1 MSKHDGTKV
10 ITVRKGCKNGNDYV
24 KILVDGQ
31 EKPIGYT
38 LSRELTGLTGE
49 YGYGTGV
56 FTISSPREETL
67 EFGNQRT
74 TLDKI
79 LPSEFQGVSLS
90 FEQSTPRYAEVLRAR
105 ILAAR
110 KWVQEQDFDT
120 EESFAI

>member
-1 MSKHDGTKV
+1 MSKHDGTKI

-31 EKPIGYT
+31 EKPIGCA

-49 YGYGTGV
+49 E
-56 FTISSPREETL
+56 SSGIFATSSRGESLT
-67 EFGNQRT
+67 FGNQRT
-74 TLDKI
+74 NLNEM

-90 FEQSTPRYAEVLRAR
+90 FEQSTSRYAEVLRAR
-105 ILAAR
+105 ILSAR
-110 KWVQEQDFDT
+110 KWVQEQDFDS